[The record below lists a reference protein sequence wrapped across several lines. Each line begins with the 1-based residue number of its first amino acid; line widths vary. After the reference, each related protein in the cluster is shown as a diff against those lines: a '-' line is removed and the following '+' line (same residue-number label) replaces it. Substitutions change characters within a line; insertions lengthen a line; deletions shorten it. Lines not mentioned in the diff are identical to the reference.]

1 MKKIVIYKSKSG
13 FTKRYAEWISDELMC
28 EIINYKE
35 IKKLNL
41 DDYDLVIYGGRVHA
55 GSIDSLK
62 KVKEI
67 LANKKCK
74 LIVFA
79 TGATPITATEEIANI
94 MKINFTDNSIPHFYM
109 QSGLCYEKMSIVD
122 KTIMKMLSKMLS
134 SKKDKSDAEGGA
146 AIAISKSHD
155 ISSKDYIMP
164 LIDYVKNTYNDT
176 CKN

>member
-1 MKKIVIYKSKSG
+1 MKKIVIYKSRSG

-28 EIINYKE
+28 EIKDYKE
-35 IKKLNL
+35 ISKLNL

-79 TGATPITATEEIANI
+79 TGATPIAATEEIANMI
-94 MKINFTDNSIPHFYM
+94 KINFADNSIPYFYM
-109 QSGLCYEKMSIVD
+109 QSGLCYEKMGFVD

-134 SKKDKSDAEGGA
+134 SKKDKSDAESGA

-155 ISSKDYIMP
+155 ISSKDYIIP

-176 CKN
+176 SKN